1 MAENSNRQ
9 AEFSSFKEAVC
20 VNARRIYDSCSDKDC
35 LEDLQVYFSDQTQPI
50 INKAVSVKTRKVKIL
65 CVNVDVESVPFNKGF
80 YSVDMTFYFLVEVA
94 ATLAPGG
101 APVTVCGI
109 SYFNK
114 KVILF
119 GSEASS
125 KEFSSLHCQNGC
137 HRGEDAA
144 ALPEA
149 VVQTVDPVVLASRF
163 SECPEKSCCPGFCI
177 PNCVCS
183 SCRSELGGQYEDV
196 SACRELYITVGLFTI
211 VQLQRPVAMMI
222 PAYDFCIPDKE
233 SEFSTGDPCEMFRK
247 IQFPMSDFFPTRL
260 NDLGSDS
267 Y

>member
-1 MAENSNRQ
+1 MPDKVTPGPLRGCPMPR
-9 AEFSSFKEAVC
+9 EAVC
-20 VNARRIYDSCSDKDC
+20 VHTRKVYDSCRDKDC

-50 INKAVSVKTRKVKIL
+50 INKAVNVKTKKVKIL

-80 YSVDMTFYFLVEVA
+80 YSVDMTFYFLVEVSA
-94 ATLAPGG
+94 ALTAGG

-109 SYFNK
+109 AYFNK
-114 KVILF
+114 KVILY

-125 KEFSSLHCQNGC
+125 KEFSSRSCANGYC
-137 HRGEDAA
+137 KGEDAA

-149 VVQTVDPVVLASRF
+149 IVQTVDPVVLASRF
-163 SECPEKSCCPGFCI
+163 CECPEKNCCPGFCV
-177 PNCVCS
+177 PACS
-183 SCRSELGGQYEDV
+183 CCELCGGFEEV
-196 SACRELYITVGLFTI
+196 SASRELYITIGLFTI

-247 IQFPMSDFFPTRL
+247 IQFPMADFFPSRL
-260 NDLGSDS
+260 NDMTE
-267 Y
+267 